1 MSVGTPTIILIIMAL
16 VAVVALYYLHLSA
29 EERTS
34 RGGFIYT
41 YGAFLPY
48 ILALFAIVFILKNM
62 FFA

>member
-1 MSVGTPTIILIIMAL
+1 MSVGTPPIILIIMSLLA
-16 VAVVALYYLHLSA
+16 AISLYYLYLST
-29 EERTS
+29 EDRTS

-48 ILALFAIVFILKNM
+48 ILVILVVIFILKNM

>member
-1 MSVGTPTIILIIMAL
+1 MPTIILIIMTML
-16 VAVVALYYLHLSA
+16 AVVSLYYLQLSA

-34 RGGFIYT
+34 RGGFLYT

-48 ILALFAIVFILKNM
+48 ILAILVIVFVLKNM

>member
-1 MSVGTPTIILIIMAL
+1 MSVGTPTIILIVMAL
-16 VAVVALYYLHLSA
+16 LAVVALYYLYLSA

-48 ILALFAIVFILKNM
+48 ILAILAIVFILKNM